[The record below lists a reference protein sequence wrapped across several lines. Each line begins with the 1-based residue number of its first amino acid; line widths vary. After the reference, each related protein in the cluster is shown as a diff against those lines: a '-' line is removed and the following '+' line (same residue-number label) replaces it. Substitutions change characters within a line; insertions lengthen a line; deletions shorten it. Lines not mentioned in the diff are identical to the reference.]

1 MRYFI
6 SNNIKNTLFKSNL
19 YEIISEEEA
28 IELLMKEP
36 ILGLD
41 TETTGFDPHTKELL
55 SVQIGTFDFQIC
67 IDVKNCNF
75 NKFKVLFEDNT
86 KLFLLQNAKF
96 DLKFFYKKQIVIQ
109 NIFDT
114 YLAERLLYLGYPFN
128 HRGFSLKA
136 LGNNYLNIDIDKS
149 VRGAI
154 FYEGLSDRVIV
165 YGCDDVKYLIPIY
178 KKQLDALEEKD
189 LLKAISL
196 ENEFVKVLAYI
207 EFCGIKLDKDKWN
220 NRLQKNLSLLK
231 QSENDLNDWV
241 LNHLPDSQFIDRNLQ
256 GDLFSGFDTSKYC
269 NINWDSP
276 LQVIELF
283 KLLGFNLL
291 VKDKKTG
298 KYKYSVEANVIE
310 SQASISSITPF
321 YLKYKGYAKDVSTYG
336 YNFIE
341 SINPTTNRIH
351 TQFNQLVDTGR
362 LSSGGK
368 NKDTGEKYINFQ
380 NIPADEETRECFI
393 ASEGYILCDCD
404 YTAQEDLVF
413 TELSQEP
420 KLIDFYNDKIS
431 KRDGHSFVAKICYPD
446 ILKDIEEIKVKK
458 EFPKLRANAKKAK
471 FAIHYGGNAYTISK
485 NLNISKEEGERIE
498 KAYLKG
504 FTGIN
509 QYFQK
514 VKDNMWKRGYI
525 LISELTGHKRFLS
538 SYEEL
543 LKIRNNKNS
552 AFWEEYKRLKNK
564 NPNDENIIKIKEGF
578 KKIADYERDALN
590 TPVQGTAAL
599 ITKVAAIKYFNHLL
613 EKNLLFKVLIINI
626 VHDEILLEIPI
637 QIAEKEAKNLQKAM
651 EDAGKIFVK
660 IVTLKAEPLL
670 SNHWI
675 H

>member
-1 MRYFI
+1 
-6 SNNIKNTLFKSNL
+6 
-19 YEIISEEEA
+19 
-28 IELLMKEP
+28 
-36 ILGLD
+36 
-41 TETTGFDPHTKELL
+41 
-55 SVQIGTFDFQIC
+55 
-67 IDVKNCNF
+67 
-75 NKFKVLFEDNT
+75 
-86 KLFLLQNAKF
+86 
-96 DLKFFYKKQIVIQ
+96 VIQ

-136 LGNNYLNIDIDKS
+136 LGNNYLNVDIDKS

-241 LNHLPDSQFIDRNLQ
+241 LNHLPDSQFVNRNLQ

-291 VKDKKTG
+291 IKDKKTG

-310 SQASISSITPF
+310 SQASISSITPL

-420 KLIDFYNDKIS
+420 KLIDFYNDKTS

-446 ILKDIEEIKVKK
+446 ILKDIEEINVKK

-552 AFWEEYKRLKNK
+552 AFWEEYRRLKNK
-564 NPNDENIIKIKEGF
+564 NPNDEEIIKIKEGF